1 MTGPERSGGPVIM
14 GAVSG
19 HAPGAERG
27 RMPVVVV
34 TGGTRGIGRGL
45 VREFLARGCSVVY
58 CGRTLPASPDADP
71 RLLGVVADVTD
82 RAAVQRLWDEAVTAF
97 GRVDIWINNAGVS
110 TARKPLWELAPA
122 DLDAVVDVNL
132 RGLAHA
138 SAVVLAAMRAQGHG
152 ALWNMEGFGSGNQ
165 KAAGSDRVRLD
176 ETGRHVPH
184 RRPGKELGKDS
195 PVTVAHLSPGM
206 VVTDLLT
213 RDYTPEEF
221 AKAKKIFNI
230 LADKVETVTPWLA
243 DRVLAGVPNGG
254 RVAWLTTPKA
264 FGRFAT
270 AAFRRR
276 DLFA

>member
-1 MTGPERSGGPVIM
+1 MT
-14 GAVSG
+14 
-19 HAPGAERG
+19 
-27 RMPVVVV
+27 VVVV
-34 TGGTRGIGRGL
+34 TGGTRGIGAGL
-45 VREFLARGCSVVY
+45 VREFLTRDCQVVY
-58 CGRTLPASPDADP
+58 CGRSLPAGSADP
-71 RLLGVVADVTD
+71 RSLGVVADVTD
-82 RAAVQRLWDEAVTAF
+82 RAAVRQLWDSAIAAF
-97 GRVDIWINNAGVS
+97 GRVDIWVNNAGVS
-110 TARKPLWELAPA
+110 TARKPLWELPP
-122 DLDAVVDVNL
+122 DELDAVVDVNL

-138 SAVVLAAMRAQGHG
+138 SAVVVAAMRAQGHG

-165 KAAGSDRVRLD
+165 KA
-176 ETGRHVPH
+176 
-184 RRPGKELGKDS
+184 PGLAAYGMTKRAVTYLTDALAKELGKDS

-206 VVTDLLT
+206 VVTDLLS

-243 DRVLAGVPNGG
+243 DRVLKGVPNGG

>member
-1 MTGPERSGGPVIM
+1 MT
-14 GAVSG
+14 
-19 HAPGAERG
+19 
-27 RMPVVVV
+27 VVVV
-34 TGGTRGIGRGL
+34 TGGTRGIGQGL
-45 VREFLARGCSVVY
+45 VRAFLDRSCFVVY
-58 CGRTLPASPDADP
+58 CGRSLPGPASSPTS
-71 RLLGVVADVTD
+71 LGVVADMTD
-82 RAAVQRLWDEAVTAF
+82 RADVQRLWDEAVAAY

-110 TARKPLWELAPA
+110 TARKPLWELPPA
-122 DLDAVVDVNL
+122 ELDAVIDVNL

-138 SAVVLAAMRAQGHG
+138 SAVVLAAMRAQGG
-152 ALWNMEGFGSGNQ
+152 GVLWNMEGFGSGNQ
-165 KAAGSDRVRLD
+165 KA
-176 ETGRHVPH
+176 
-184 RRPGKELGKDS
+184 PGLAAYGATKRAVTYLTDALAKELGKDS

-206 VVTDLLT
+206 VVTDLLS
-213 RDYTPEEF
+213 RDYTPAEF

-270 AAFRRR
+270 AAFRKR

>member
-1 MTGPERSGGPVIM
+1 MT
-14 GAVSG
+14 
-19 HAPGAERG
+19 
-27 RMPVVVV
+27 VVVV
-34 TGGTRGIGRGL
+34 TGGTRGIGHGL
-45 VREFLARGCSVVY
+45 VREFLARKCSVVY
-58 CGRTLPASPDADP
+58 CGRSLESVAAAFPGSGPEL
-71 RLLGVVADVTD
+71 RGVVADVTD
-82 RAAVQRLWDEAVTAF
+82 RDAVRALWDEAVAAY
-97 GRVDIWINNAGVS
+97 GPVDIWINNAGVS
-110 TARKPLWELAPA
+110 TARRPLWDLPPAEL
-122 DLDAVVDVNL
+122 DEVIDVNL
-132 RGLAHA
+132 RGVAHA

-165 KAAGSDRVRLD
+165 KAAGL
-176 ETGRHVPH
+176 TGYGATKRAVTYLTDALA
-184 RRPGKELGKDS
+184 KELGKDS

-206 VVTDLLT
+206 VVTDLLS

-270 AAFRRR
+270 AAFRKR